1 MIIDIPLQLE
11 ENIKKYADENKIDL
25 NNLVSELLIEYL
37 EDLEDIKAIEEAIK
51 NDDGVY
57 YTFDEMLEHLGI
69 DNNEI

>member
-1 MIIDIPLQLE
+1 MIIDVPLHIE
-11 ENIKKYADENKIDL
+11 ESIIKYTTENKIDL
-25 NNLVSELLIEYL
+25 NNLVSEFLIEYL

>member
-37 EDLEDIKAIEEAIK
+37 EDLEDIKAIDDFIK

>member
-37 EDLEDIKAIEEAIK
+37 EDLEDIKAIDDFIK

-57 YTFDEMLEHLGI
+57 YTFNEMLEHLGI
-69 DNNEI
+69 DDNEI

>member
-11 ENIKKYADENKIDL
+11 ESIIKYTTENKIDL

-37 EDLEDIKAIEEAIK
+37 EDLEDIKAIDDFIK

>member
-11 ENIKKYADENKIDL
+11 ESIIKYTTENKIDL